1 MLCYNLYQAAV
12 PNRYTYSDMGCDEEL
27 FFVLYS
33 KEWIILSHGFHRKH
47 VQAGGPD
54 FSGIESSG
62 KIRFIYDG
70 TSAEIEEDSTG
81 FHFPKSVCVHDI
93 FRVLIERSVD
103 GENISLG
110 KQSVEI
116 YLPVAFLS
124 VST

>member
-1 MLCYNLYQAAV
+1 MLCYNLYQ
-12 PNRYTYSDMGCDEEL
+12 PLPRLNRCPCDMGCDEEL

-70 TSAEIEEDSTG
+70 TSAEIEEDSTIRISIASAFMIFSVYSLSG
-81 FHFPKSVCVHDI
+81 AWMERISAWASRVSKSTC
-93 FRVLIERSVD
+93 R
-103 GENISLG
+103 
-110 KQSVEI
+110 
-116 YLPVAFLS
+116 
-124 VST
+124 